1 MATKKHAKPIKGAK
15 KLGNV
20 KPLQRQKFATRGISH
35 TLALKKGPAGLI

>member
-20 KPLQRQKFATRGISH
+20 KPLSRQKYAKLGPIAS
-35 TLALKKGPAGLI
+35 LKLNVPVS